1 MRKSLWVIVL
11 GLVIVVMLGAGFVI
25 VANPT
30 APRAA
35 EKKEYGESVQI
46 DDFAFAVRDAERTQ
60 DDGRASYVVSLQVIN
75 RAKRVPFQFRPDMA
89 VLLDEAGNEYLPD
102 DTARRAWYNAHDAA
116 DACAHE
122 IAAGTECETVVVYDV
137 PATTSAPVLKI
148 RFGGGILEIADAL
161 LYGNRVIQL
170 K

>member
-1 MRKSLWVIVL
+1 MRKWLGAIAL
-11 GLVIVVMLGAGFVI
+11 GLVIAVMLGAGFVI

-30 APRAA
+30 APRGA
-35 EKKEYGESVQI
+35 EKKGYGESVQI
-46 DDFAFAVRDAERTQ
+46 DDFAFAVRDAERSQ
-60 DDGRASYVVSLQVIN
+60 HDDHASYVVSLQVMN

-89 VLLDEAGNEYLPD
+89 VLLDDAGHEYVPD
-102 DTARRAWYNAHDAA
+102 ETERRAWFSAHDTA

-122 IAAGTECETVVVYDV
+122 IAAGTECETVVVFDV
-137 PATTSAPVLKI
+137 PATMKAPVLKI
-148 RFGGGILEIADAL
+148 RFGAGILEIADAL